1 MGGLDGMGL
10 GGLDW
15 MGLGGWLPPRK
26 TTLPDP
32 ELLTG
37 RRLLDRKLKLPFNP
51 PTQPQHCRNPSFK
64 RVAID
69 ACCWQHCLVFMLG
82 MSFFLLQSC
91 LFLCNEWSL
100 VLVENVDAR

>member
-1 MGGLDGMGL
+1 MGGLDRMGL

-37 RRLLDRKLKLPFNP
+37 YRLLDRKLKLPLNP
-51 PTQPQHCRNPSFK
+51 PIPQHCCNPSFK
-64 RVAID
+64 HVAIE
-69 ACCWQHCLVFMLG
+69 AC
-82 MSFFLLQSC
+82 
-91 LFLCNEWSL
+91 
-100 VLVENVDAR
+100 